1 MTAGVGI
8 VMGATTAVGAGGVR
22 VATVGVLCPAAT
34 AGPAIATTAWTAGAQ
49 AAFQVPTM
57 KGTVPNAFAIT
68 IPGAN
73 TVLTGPGFPPAG
85 IELPETGKGRWLD
98 VWGTVMS
105 PQIGPGGSL

>member
-8 VMGATTAVGAGGVR
+8 VVGATTAVGATGICA
-22 VATVGVLCPAAT
+22 ATAGVLCPAA
-34 AGPAIATTAWTAGAQ
+34 AAEAAIATTAWTAGAQ

-57 KGTVPNAFAIT
+57 KGTIPNAFAIT

-73 TVLTGPGFPPAG
+73 KVLTGPGFPPAG

-98 VWGTVMS
+98 VWGTGMS
-105 PQIGPGGSL
+105 PQIGPGGPL